1 MNPIMLPVYIVAI
14 VVGIPVIS
22 GSVTKIVK
30 TIYADREAERNRNRN
45 YESETIKE
53 MEAVLKDLRK
63 RVENLETILLDLDNR
78 RNQL

>member
-14 VVGIPVIS
+14 VIGIPVIS

-30 TIYADREAERNRNRN
+30 MIYADREAERNRSRSGENQ
-45 YESETIKE
+45 TIIE

-78 RNQL
+78 RNEL